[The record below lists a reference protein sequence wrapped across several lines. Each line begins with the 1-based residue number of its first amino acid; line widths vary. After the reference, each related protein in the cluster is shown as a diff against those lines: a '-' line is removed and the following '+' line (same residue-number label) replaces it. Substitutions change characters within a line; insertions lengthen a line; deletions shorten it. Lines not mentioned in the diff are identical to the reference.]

1 MGNCT
6 EICCDNKP
14 ENKPSQVPYFKVCV
28 LHDESFQKT
37 DEKKDNEKN
46 DNRESAPHYI
56 LEVPVQTERV
66 LLSVWTQYFFKD
78 QNPKWY
84 NNSNIIKE

>member
-1 MGNCT
+1 MT
-6 EICCDNKP
+6 KA
-14 ENKPSQVPYFKVCV
+14 FKK
-28 LHDESFQKT
+28 QM
-37 DEKKDNEKN
+37 KKKNEKIDSEKI

-66 LLSVWTQYFFKD
+66 LLSVWTQYFFKE